1 MGGSIAWPS
10 AASGEQ
16 AYSVACGPFLHLQ
29 IQPRPFEPSHHITLT
44 SFHSHTSFWIFS
56 LPLLR
61 TAGTTLSP
69 PRKSS
74 IIPIQG
80 HRSATL
86 VPSAVL
92 ISNFSHNLIND
103 LFQGIRTWTCLRGH
117 YPAYHIRFST
127 DRETIL
133 RCNYI
138 IGWWDSGWIF
148 LFYFPNLLDCCITFV
163 IFCRQK
169 NGSWWGQK
177 KKDLLSV
184 SLTDAR
190 LVH

>member
-1 MGGSIAWPS
+1 MKNTVYYFSIPAVTNYHKPSCLQWHIFIAILEVRSSTQVWLSCMGEPISWPS

-16 AYSVACGPFLHLQ
+16 AYSLARGPFLHLQ
-29 IQPRPFEPSHHITLT
+29 IQPRPLEPSHHITLT
-44 SFHSHTSFWIFS
+44 SFHGHTSFWIFS

-61 TAGTTLSP
+61 TAVITLGP

-80 HRSATL
+80 CQSAIL
-86 VPSAVL
+86 VPSAVV

-103 LFQGIRTWTCLRGH
+103 PFQGIRTWTCLRGH
-117 YPAYHIRFST
+117 YLAYHIWLST

-138 IGWWDSGWIF
+138 
-148 LFYFPNLLDCCITFV
+148 
-163 IFCRQK
+163 
-169 NGSWWGQK
+169 
-177 KKDLLSV
+177 
-184 SLTDAR
+184 
-190 LVH
+190 